1 MPNAPLHSGTASDVT
16 RPVVF
21 RGWPAVVV
29 AATLVGALGAF
40 CWRYSG
46 TPTAQAVGD
55 VSLFI
60 AAVVAT
66 VSCWRAARLA
76 SDEKRAWTL
85 IAVAATVYTLGQVV
99 YTTYG
104 FTRDHVYPFPSLADI
119 GYLGFAVP
127 AAAGLLLFPRTGLRR
142 ASRVHTVLD
151 ALAIALAVLFVSWG
165 TVLGSVYQA
174 GGADVLTR
182 VTSLGYPIVD
192 VLIASLVLAL
202 GMRRPAGQRLTWA
215 VLGGGLV
222 TLAVTDS
229 IYVSLLNAGQ
239 TGLTG
244 TPLAIG
250 WVSAWLLIGLA
261 PWVPRSTGAAEVR
274 REAALVIELL
284 PYVPVFLAIL
294 VSAEVVLGEDRFL
307 QATGAILLVVVAARQ
322 VMIVFENVTLTRD
335 LEAKVA
341 LRTTELA
348 GMGAIVQ
355 ASQDAILSKTTA
367 GIVTTWNP
375 GAERLYGWTA
385 EEFVGRDVAL
395 LVPPNR
401 REEEDLVLERVRRGE
416 QVRTES
422 ERLRKDGSVV
432 PVALTVSPIF
442 DGDVVTGMASIQ
454 QDVTDRKAKDAALK
468 SAREEALESS
478 RLKSEFLATM
488 SHEIR
493 TPMNGVIGLTSLLLE
508 TPLDETQRQYAE
520 GVQGAGEAL
529 LAVINDILD
538 FSKLEAGKVDL
549 EFADFDPRRLVDEV
563 ASLLAPT
570 AQSKHLELI
579 AYCQPDVPQRLVG
592 DVGRLR
598 QILLNLASNAVKFT
612 AVGEVAIAVRSVDA
626 GDGRPTLRFD
636 VTDTGIGISQEAH
649 ARLFESFSQADASTT
664 RRYGGTGLG
673 LAISRRLT
681 EAMGGTIGVDSDVGA
696 GSTFWF
702 QVPVGVGEPLQGAD
716 ASLTLTPDLLDDLRV
731 IVVDDNE
738 TNRLVLGAQLTGW
751 GMRPEVVE
759 RPGSVVALMREAA
772 AGGQPFA
779 IAVLDMCMPEM
790 DGVQLARQIF
800 VDPTLSSTRMILLT
814 SAMLVDR
821 DDFAEA
827 GVTEWLTKPVRSSE
841 FYDRLMR
848 LMSPV
853 QGAALPPPVRRPS
866 PLLASESLGR
876 VLIVE
881 DNALNQ
887 LVAEGVVTKLGYQ
900 VDIVANGAEGL
911 DAIAA
916 TRYAAVLMDCH
927 MPVLDGFAATEE
939 IRRRENDG
947 DRIPIIAMTAGAMA
961 EDREHCLAVGMDD
974 YVSKPVNVGAI
985 RDALARWVP
994 QGAPVA
1000 APAAGS
1006 R

>member
-1 MPNAPLHSGTASDVT
+1 M
-16 RPVVF
+16 
-21 RGWPAVVV
+21 
-29 AATLVGALGAF
+29 
-40 CWRYSG
+40 
-46 TPTAQAVGD
+46 
-55 VSLFI
+55 
-60 AAVVAT
+60 
-66 VSCWRAARLA
+66 
-76 SDEKRAWTL
+76 
-85 IAVAATVYTLGQVV
+85 IAVAATVYLVGQAIW
-99 YTTYG
+99 TTYG
-104 FTRDHVYPFPSLADI
+104 LTRDHRYPFPSLADV
-119 GYLGFAVP
+119 GYLGYAVP
-127 AAAGLLLFPRTGLRR
+127 AAAGLLLFSRAGLHRVSKMRTM
-142 ASRVHTVLD
+142 LD
-151 ALAIALAVLFVSWG
+151 ALVIALAILFVSWA

-174 GGADVLTR
+174 GGVDWLTKF
-182 VTSLGYPIVD
+182 TSLAYPAVD
-192 VLIASLVLAL
+192 VLMASLVLAL
-202 GMRRPAGQRLTWA
+202 GMRRPAGQRLMWA

-244 TPLAIG
+244 TPLIAG
-250 WVSAWLLIGLA
+250 WVTAWLLIGLA
-261 PWVPRSTGAAEVR
+261 PWVRRSSVTAEVR

-284 PYVPVFLAIL
+284 PYAPLFVAVL
-294 VSAEVVLGEDRFL
+294 VSAENVLGDDAFL
-307 QATGAILLVVVAARQ
+307 QATGAILLLVVAARQ

-348 GMGAIVQ
+348 AMGAIVE

-375 GAERLYGWTA
+375 GAERLYGWSA
-385 EEFVGRDVAL
+385 EEIVGRDVAL
-395 LVPPNR
+395 LVPPSR
-401 REEEDLVLERVRRGE
+401 RQEEDQVLERVRRGE
-416 QVRTES
+416 QVKTES

-442 DGDVVTGMASIQ
+442 HGDVVTGMASIQ

-538 FSKLEAGKVDL
+538 FSKLEAGKVALDL
-549 EFADFDPRRLVDEV
+549 ADFDPRRLVEEV

-570 AQSKHLELI
+570 AQSKNLELI
-579 AYCQPDVPQRLVG
+579 AYCRADVPQHLVG
-592 DVGRLR
+592 DGGRLR

-612 AVGEVAIAVRSVDA
+612 ASGEVSITVRSIDA
-626 GDGRPTLRFD
+626 ADGRTTLRFD
-636 VTDTGIGISQEAH
+636 VSDTGIGISAEART
-649 ARLFESFSQADASTT
+649 RLFESFSQADASTT

-681 EAMGGTIGVDSDVGA
+681 EAMDGTIGVESAVGT

-702 QVPVGVGEPLQGAD
+702 QIPVGVGEPPAGSVD
-716 ASLTLTPDLLDDLRV
+716 FASLSPDLLSDLRV
-731 IVVDDNE
+731 IVVDDNA
-738 TNRLVLGAQLTGW
+738 TNRLMLESQLTGW
-751 GMRPEVVE
+751 GMRPDIVE
-759 RPGSVVALMREAA
+759 HPVSVVALMREAA
-772 AGGQPFA
+772 TGGQPYA
-779 IAVLDMCMPEM
+779 LAVLDMCMPEM
-790 DGVQLARQIF
+790 DGLELARQIF
-800 VDPTLSSTRMILLT
+800 VDPALSTTRLMLLT
-814 SAMLVDR
+814 SSMLMDHQ
-821 DDFAEA
+821 DFAAA

-848 LMSPV
+848 LMAPV
-853 QGAALPPPVRRPS
+853 PAAVLAPPVRRPA
-866 PLLASESLGR
+866 PPIASESLGR

-900 VDIVANGAEGL
+900 VDIVANGAEAL
-911 DAIAA
+911 DAISA

-927 MPVLDGFAATEE
+927 MPVMDGFAATEE
-939 IRRRENDG
+939 IRRREDGG
-947 DRIPIIAMTAGAMA
+947 DRTAIIAMTAGAMA
-961 EDREHCLAVGMDD
+961 EDREHCLAIGMDD

-994 QGAPVA
+994 QEASVA

>member
-1 MPNAPLHSGTASDVT
+1 
-16 RPVVF
+16 VF
-21 RGWPAVVV
+21 V
-29 AATLVGALGAF
+29 
-40 CWRYSG
+40 
-46 TPTAQAVGD
+46 
-55 VSLFI
+55 
-60 AAVVAT
+60 
-66 VSCWRAARLA
+66 
-76 SDEKRAWTL
+76 
-85 IAVAATVYTLGQVV
+85 
-99 YTTYG
+99 
-104 FTRDHVYPFPSLADI
+104 
-119 GYLGFAVP
+119 
-127 AAAGLLLFPRTGLRR
+127 
-142 ASRVHTVLD
+142 
-151 ALAIALAVLFVSWG
+151 AVL
-165 TVLGSVYQA
+165 
-174 GGADVLTR
+174 
-182 VTSLGYPIVD
+182 I
-192 VLIASLVLAL
+192 
-202 GMRRPAGQRLTWA
+202 
-215 VLGGGLV
+215 
-222 TLAVTDS
+222 
-229 IYVSLLNAGQ
+229 
-239 TGLTG
+239 
-244 TPLAIG
+244 
-250 WVSAWLLIGLA
+250 
-261 PWVPRSTGAAEVR
+261 
-274 REAALVIELL
+274 
-284 PYVPVFLAIL
+284 
-294 VSAEVVLGEDRFL
+294 SAEVVLGNDRFL
-307 QATGAILLVVVAARQ
+307 QMTGAILLLVVAARQ

-348 GMGAIVQ
+348 GMGAIVE

-367 GIVTTWNP
+367 GIVTSWNP
-375 GAERLYGWTA
+375 GAERLYGWSA
-385 EEFVGRDVAL
+385 EEIVGRDVAL

-401 REEEDLVLERVRRGE
+401 RQEEDAVLELVRRGK
-416 QVRTES
+416 QVKTES

-442 DGDVVTGMASIQ
+442 DGDTVTGMASIQ
-454 QDVTDRKAKDAALK
+454 QDVTDRKTKDAALA

-520 GVQGAGEAL
+520 GVQSAGEAL

-549 EFADFDPRRLVDEV
+549 DLADFDPRRMVEEV

-570 AQSKHLELI
+570 AQSKHLELV

-592 DVGRLR
+592 DAGRLR

-612 AVGEVAIAVRSVDA
+612 ASGEVSITVRSVDA
-626 GDGRPTLRFD
+626 EDGRTMLRFD
-636 VTDTGIGISQEAH
+636 VSDTGIGISVEART
-649 ARLFESFSQADASTT
+649 RLFESFSQADASTT

-681 EAMGGTIGVDSDVGA
+681 EAMSGTIGVESVVGA

-702 QVPVGVGEPLQGAD
+702 QIPVVVGEPLEGLD
-716 ASLTLTPDLLDDLRV
+716 GSLTVAPDLLHDLRV
-731 IVVDDNE
+731 LVVDDNA
-738 TNRLVLGAQLTGW
+738 TNRLMLGTQLTGW
-751 GMRPEVVE
+751 GMRPDVVE
-759 RPGSVVALMREAA
+759 HPSSVVALMREAA
-772 AGGQPFA
+772 AGGQPYA
-779 IAVLDMCMPEM
+779 IAVLDLCMPEV
-790 DGVQLARQIF
+790 DGLELAEQIF
-800 VDPTLSSTRMILLT
+800 VDPALSRTRCILLT
-814 SAMLVDR
+814 SSMLTDHR
-821 DDFAEA
+821 EFAQA

-848 LMSPV
+848 LMAPV
-853 QGAALPPPVRRPS
+853 AAAVLPAPVRRPA
-866 PLLASESLGR
+866 PPIASESLGR

-911 DAIAA
+911 NAIAA

-927 MPVLDGFAATEE
+927 MPVLDGFAATQE
-939 IRRRENDG
+939 IRRLEKGG

-994 QGAPVA
+994 QSTSVA

-1006 R
+1006 